1 MTNALDEYIRALA
14 YGRLNGYGYIDDLSD
29 EWINK
34 MCEIATEV
42 DKEFNLSMTGI
53 HKDPTN
59 REELKNW
66 TVFVTQ
72 SNVSCREAF
81 DLYITKV
88 INIYEKVLEP

>member
-1 MTNALDEYIRALA
+1 
-14 YGRLNGYGYIDDLSD
+14 
-29 EWINK
+29 
-34 MCEIATEV
+34 
-42 DKEFNLSMTGI
+42 MTGV